1 MLYYEYGDT
10 PMASLLYVVKA
21 RFVTLKGTEGLSKMT
36 DNELQQ
42 LVEELSMRYFGRPF
56 THKAIFNRRL
66 RTTGGR
72 YLLVSHNIE
81 INRRYL
87 DEMGMSEIVGI
98 IKHELCH
105 YHLHLQGKGYRH
117 GDLDFKK
124 LMAETNSPRFCSTL
138 ESNKRTVK
146 SIKWIYECGKCGLE
160 YRRKRQI
167 NTKKYVCGRCRGKI
181 ILKKSLT

>member
-1 MLYYEYGDT
+1 M
-10 PMASLLYVVKA
+10 PIVHSLYVLSGG
-21 RFVTLKGTEGLSKMT
+21 FVTLMVWRSSKMT
-36 DNELQQ
+36 DNELQS
-42 LVEELSMRYFGRPF
+42 LVEQISIKDFQRTFN
-56 THKAIFNRRL
+56 HKAFFNNRL

-87 DEMGMSEIVGI
+87 DEKGLEELIGI

-117 GDLDFKK
+117 GDRDFKM
-124 LMAETNSPRFCSTL
+124 LMAKTKSPRFCSTL
-138 ESNKRTVK
+138 DSVNRKTQA
-146 SIKWIYECGKCGLE
+146 IKWLYECQSCGLE
-160 YRRKRQI
+160 YKRKRRLDI
-167 NTKKYVCGRCRGKI
+167 KKYVCGKCRGKI

>member
-1 MLYYEYGDT
+1 
-10 PMASLLYVVKA
+10 
-21 RFVTLKGTEGLSKMT
+21 MT
-36 DNELQQ
+36 DRELQQ
-42 LVEELSMRYFGRPF
+42 LVEKISLEDFKRPF
-56 THKAIFNRRL
+56 THKAIFNKKL

-72 YLLVSHNIE
+72 YLLSSHNIE

-87 DEMGMSEIVGI
+87 DEIGMEEIKGI

-117 GDLDFKK
+117 GDRDFKK

-138 ESNKRTVK
+138 DSIKRTVQPV
-146 SIKWIYECGKCGLE
+146 KWLYVCGSCGLE
-160 YRRKRQI
+160 YKRKRQI
-167 NTKKYVCGRCRGKI
+167 DTKKYVCGKCRGKI

>member
-1 MLYYEYGDT
+1 
-10 PMASLLYVVKA
+10 
-21 RFVTLKGTEGLSKMT
+21 MT
-36 DNELQQ
+36 DRELQK
-42 LVEELSMRYFGRPF
+42 LVEKISIEEFGIPF
-56 THKAIFNRRL
+56 THKAIFNNRL

-87 DEMGMSEIVGI
+87 DELGMEEIKGI

-117 GDLDFKK
+117 GDRDFKQ
-124 LMAETNSPRFCSTL
+124 LMAKTNSPRFCSAL
-138 ESNKRTVK
+138 ESNIRAVRPVK
-146 SIKWIYECGKCGLE
+146 WLYECRSCGLE
-160 YRRKRQI
+160 YRRKRQLD
-167 NTKKYVCGRCRGKI
+167 TKKYVCGKCRGKI

>member
-1 MLYYEYGDT
+1 
-10 PMASLLYVVKA
+10 MASLLYVVKA

-138 ESNKRTVK
+138 ESNKRAVK
-146 SIKWIYECGKCGLE
+146 PIKWIYECGKCGLE

>member
-1 MLYYEYGDT
+1 
-10 PMASLLYVVKA
+10 
-21 RFVTLKGTEGLSKMT
+21 MT
-36 DNELQQ
+36 DRELQQ
-42 LVEELSMRYFGRPF
+42 LVEKISKDDFGLPF
-56 THKAIFNRRL
+56 THKAIFNKKL

-72 YLLVSHNIE
+72 YLLSSHNIE

-87 DEMGMSEIVGI
+87 DELGMDELRGI

-117 GDLDFKK
+117 GDRDFKR

-138 ESNKRTVK
+138 DSNKRVVRPVK
-146 SIKWIYECGKCGLE
+146 WLYECSVCGLE
-160 YRRKRQI
+160 YKRKRQI
-167 NTKKYVCGRCRGKI
+167 DIKKYVCGKCRGKI